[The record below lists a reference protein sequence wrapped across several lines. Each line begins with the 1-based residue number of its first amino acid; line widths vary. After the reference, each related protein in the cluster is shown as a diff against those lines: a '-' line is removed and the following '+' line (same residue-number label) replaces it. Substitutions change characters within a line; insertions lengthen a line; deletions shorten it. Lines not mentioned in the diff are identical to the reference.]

1 MYIHIYMCIYIYPGT
16 IICVWVKMIDLK
28 KWMV

>member
-1 MYIHIYMCIYIYPGT
+1 MYIYIYVHIYIYPGT